1 MNSLI
6 VQMIQV
12 IMILCVWKY
21 AYSNDKFA
29 VRPAESL
36 DMMVARFVASM
47 MMHINVEK
55 DVRMG
60 I

>member
-1 MNSLI
+1 M
-6 VQMIQV
+6 VQI

-21 AYSNDKFA
+21 AWENDEFV